1 MKYRVGSVYSVTLS
15 MKSVTIREEYSFR
28 SSLKRG
34 SSFNSTLRREEG
46 KGSSKEGKII
56 ANRGEGGQGRG
67 RARRGKVGRGGCSH

>member
-34 SSFNSTLRREEG
+34 SSFNSTLRREG

-67 RARRGKVGRGGCSH
+67 GCSH